1 MVTVGVFIGMFLL
14 LRHTYSQASERYT
27 ALIHEHLLEDTPL
40 NAEQREL
47 LRTLKNSADHLLALL
62 NDILDFS
69 KIEAGKLEIESVP
82 VNLPALLQET
92 LQLFQGRASEKGIT
106 LQLRLDPQTPPWV
119 LGDPVRLRQIV
130 ANFLSNAVKFTHEGR
145 VELMARPS
153 TKYAHMDCQMPEM
166 DGYEATRTLRAQG
179 VQTPIIALTANALQ
193 GDREKCLAC
202 GMNDYLSKPLKADA
216 LQQMLQKWL
225 AQASQEAA

>member
-1 MVTVGVFIGMFLL
+1 
-14 LRHTYSQASERYT
+14 
-27 ALIHEHLLEDTPL
+27 
-40 NAEQREL
+40 
-47 LRTLKNSADHLLALL
+47 
-62 NDILDFS
+62 
-69 KIEAGKLEIESVP
+69 VP

-106 LQLRLDPQTPPWV
+106 LQMRLDPQTPPWV

-193 GDREKCLAC
+193 GDREKCLEC
-202 GMNDYLSKPLKADA
+202 GMDDYLSKPVNPDLLWEKLTHWSRAHS
-216 LQQMLQKWL
+216 
-225 AQASQEAA
+225 AQSAERAA